1 MMNPKIYVGNLG
13 FTISNKTLTIMF
25 AKYGRVRSAKIV
37 TNHETNQSKG
47 FAFVEMSS
55 GYEAEVAIMRLN
67 GTNMDGRTIKVSA
80 AKPLIRP

>member
-13 FTISNKTLTIMF
+13 FTISIKTLTNMF
-25 AKYGRVRSAKIV
+25 AKFGRVRSAKIV

-67 GTNMDGRTIKVSA
+67 GTNMNGRTIIVSA
-80 AKPLIRP
+80 AKPLFRS